1 MTTPP
6 ILIPLYPS
14 YIKKEDAKD
23 LIKIQQRYVSIILIG
38 MAIVLGVIQLFISPK
53 LLSMYA
59 DFNLPI
65 PLVTQMSSSVSLIA
79 IIVLFVI
86 STILLTQEP
95 DYTELNE
102 KLKKFKEGEMIMSR
116 KIIDTKKELIWLLP
130 IILVVGWMV
139 ISIILPIYN
148 LTSTLQ

>member
-1 MTTPP
+1 MISPHVF
-6 ILIPLYPS
+6 IPLYPS

-23 LIKIQQRYVSIILIG
+23 LIKIQRRYISFTLIG
-38 MAIVLGVIQLFISPK
+38 MAIVLGVIQFFVSPK
-53 LLSMYA
+53 LLAMYT

-65 PLVTQMSSSVSLIA
+65 PLVTQMSSSVTLIA

-95 DYTELNE
+95 DYSELNE
-102 KLKKFKEGEMIMSR
+102 KLMKYKEGEMILSR

-130 IILVVGWMV
+130 IVLVVGWIV
-139 ISIILPIYN
+139 VSIILPIYN